1 MNREEN
7 SMVVVFDL
15 DDTLYFEK
23 DYQVSGY
30 NVVIE
35 YLVSLYSVPRE
46 DLIKTAEAGGDVLQA
61 LANLVGVPSVKES
74 LLWIYRLHKPNISL
88 SQEAEHILKLLVE
101 RNVTTLILTDGRS
114 VSQRM
119 KLRSLGLENYPAFI
133 SDEFDGA
140 VKPNLRRFKYIEE
153 YYPSSKFVY
162 VGDNPKKDFKAPNSL
177 NWLTVGVKHSSN
189 MIHKY
194 NLEKIESSYLPKV
207 WVENL
212 SKLEKVIA
220 K

>member
-1 MNREEN
+1 MNREKN

-35 YLVSLYSVPRE
+35 YLVSLYSVPRG
-46 DLIKTAEAGGDVLQA
+46 DLVKTAEAGGDVLQA

-88 SQEAEHILKLLVE
+88 SQEAEHILKLLAE

-119 KLRSLGLENYPAFI
+119 KLKSLGLENYPAFI

-140 VKPNLRRFKYIEE
+140 VKPNLKRFKYIEE
-153 YYPSSKFVY
+153 SYPSSKFVY
-162 VGDNPKKDFKAPNSL
+162 VGDNPKKDFVAPNKL
-177 NWLTVGVKHSSN
+177 GWLSIGLESHPSF
-189 MIHKY
+189 IHYQK
-194 NLEKIESSYLPKV
+194 EDSYPKEFLPKF
-207 WVENL
+207 WVKDL
-212 SKLEKVIA
+212 SEVEKYLC
-220 K
+220 